1 MEISHLKDRKG
12 DIMARNKEEE
22 AKRLLE
28 MSEFDKAAK
37 NGRNIVLAGVDEAG
51 RGPLAGDV
59 FAAAVVLPEGLIIE
73 GLNDSKKI
81 SPKKRDM
88 LFDVIKEKALSY
100 SVATASVAE
109 IEETDIL
116 SANFMAMKRA
126 VEALSVKADLVL
138 VDGNLK
144 IRNLETENI
153 PVIKG
158 DALSMS
164 ISVASI
170 LAKVS
175 RDRYMEEMAK
185 LYPEYQFEKHKGYGT
200 ALHTSLIKEFGP
212 SPIHRLSFLKN
223 ILK

>member
-1 MEISHLKDRKG
+1 MGTSHLKDRKG
-12 DIMARNKEEE
+12 AVMARNKIDE
-22 AKRLLE
+22 ANRLLE
-28 MSEFDKAAK
+28 MSEFDKRAK
-37 NGRNIVLAGVDEAG
+37 NGKNMVLAGVDEAG

-88 LFDVIKEKALSY
+88 LFDVIKEKAISY

-109 IEETDIL
+109 IKETDIL

-126 VEALSVKADLVL
+126 VEGLSVKADLVL

-144 IRNLETENI
+144 IRNLDTENI

-164 ISVASI
+164 ISAASI